1 MRLSD
6 RTFPVRPADR
16 ILSVGPATLPS
27 MPADLTF
34 EHLASVIRGG
44 DVKSVATALTAVDEP
59 VRRALAA
66 PLRDFRAT

>member
-1 MRLSD
+1 
-6 RTFPVRPADR
+6 
-16 ILSVGPATLPS
+16 